1 MCLNTTHW
9 AALYGLAEKSGTDF
23 LFGISYD
30 MVQACVAKA
39 NYTWDAT
46 AAVAMIKH
54 IRKEKQAMWGFELGN
69 EVNNRA
75 KSCGMEAGHQ
85 AAAFKALATEL
96 AVLYPDDAT
105 RPKLLGPDV
114 GYLDSE
120 NWLGEFLGNFSQL
133 HAVTYHVYSWLNKKN
148 YAYAMPIDNS
158 QFDTKWYPD
167 MVARLA
173 PGAEVRHFPSQ
184 FSPF

>member
-1 MCLNTTHW
+1 M
-9 AALYGLAEKSGTDF
+9 GVG
-23 LFGISYD
+23 
-30 MVQACVAKA
+30 VQ
-39 NYTWDAT
+39 
-46 AAVAMIKH
+46 
-54 IRKEKQAMWGFELGN
+54 
-69 EVNNRA
+69 
-75 KSCGMEAGHQ
+75 
-85 AAAFKALATEL
+85 
-96 AVLYPDDAT
+96 
-105 RPKLLGPDV
+105 PKLIGPDI
-114 GYLDSE
+114 GCGSSKFPPKEYL
-120 NWLGEFLGNFSQL
+120 GQFLGNFSAL